1 MNTSPD
7 ASLDSTPSDRSPTW
21 AIALLIVIAG
31 AGLWLRLWNLGR
43 HSLWLDEAWLANS
56 LLSDSI
62 HDVVFKGPGD
72 AAPNS
77 TPFLLS
83 LSIHYLTRL
92 CGGSEFVL
100 RLLPALFST
109 GSIVAIWLLARR
121 LGASTCA
128 ALLAATL
135 IAFNPVSID
144 FAKELKQYAGDT
156 FWIPM
161 ILIGI
166 CRFSARPTWPLA
178 LVLAFGAL
186 IALGFAQ
193 TVALA
198 MPGACVYLAIRSL
211 RERRGTSPSSSRRAS
226 LLQSAS
232 VVSIWCAG
240 TALIYVLIIRHQS
253 SERLVA
259 FWEEFFPPSAQP
271 SDVWRHARLHVAGFF
286 KWFFEALPNLQ
297 SSAGEPRFNWPAITM
312 ALAALGSLYLAIKR
326 PAQLVLLIFMPGL
339 VALGLSTRR
348 MFPFGAVRVNLFM
361 LPFVILV
368 VAFGIDTI
376 GQMLIPLRKAINT
389 RLSAWANR
397 HLSRWNAVVPAVAI
411 AGIAVTLALPRI
423 DKERHEPKGRE
434 HIRPLIERMLADDEP
449 SDIVLALDT
458 HVTHAWK
465 YYTRDHPIE
474 FEVMKTR
481 WSDRVLLKSIANR
494 TAGHRRVWIPVSH
507 FDRARIEEILGLLA
521 SKWPNL
527 AVMDRRDAI
536 VAFFDDEP
544 MPTRLSR
551 DDFELRVPNGRE
563 RAELAVDNDATTHWM
578 TSSPREAGWH
588 VDLEL
593 KTPMR
598 LSAIVLNT
606 PIWPDDWSHELYAH
620 VQTDANDRW
629 SSADVS
635 VWEGPRTTIRFE
647 MNEPIRRIRLTNAER
662 HEKFHWSIH
671 ELEIWARS
679 GTPSTRTENDGA
691 H

>member
-1 MNTSPD
+1 M
-7 ASLDSTPSDRSPTW
+7 
-21 AIALLIVIAG
+21 ALLILITAAG
-31 AGLWLRLWNLGR
+31 AWLRLWNLGR

-62 HDVVFKGPGD
+62 HDVVFKGPGS

-92 CGGSEFVL
+92 FGGSEFVL

-156 FWIPM
+156 FWIPL

-166 CRFSARPTWPLA
+166 CRFADRPSWPLA
-178 LVLAFGAL
+178 LVLSFGAL

-198 MPGACVYLAIRSL
+198 MPGACIYLAICRL
-211 RERRGTSPSSSRRAS
+211 RKQRDTRPTSSRRTS

-271 SDVWRHARLHVAGFF
+271 LDVWRHARLHVAGFF

-297 SSAGEPRFNWPAITM
+297 SSAGEPRFNWPVITII
-312 ALAALGSLYLAIKR
+312 LATLGSLYLAIKR
-326 PAQLVLLIFMPGL
+326 PAQLVFLIFMPGL
-339 VALGLSTRR
+339 VALGLSTQR

-361 LPFVILV
+361 LPFVVLV
-368 VAFGIDTI
+368 VVFGIDAI
-376 GQMLIPLRKAINT
+376 FQLLSPLRKALNT
-389 RLSAWANR
+389 RLGARPNKHGARMVAAMS
-397 HLSRWNAVVPAVAI
+397 VVAI
-411 AGIAVTLALPRI
+411 AGLAVTLALPRI
-423 DKERHEPKGRE
+423 DKERHDPKGRE
-434 HIRPLIERMLADDEP
+434 HIRPLIERMLIDYDA
-449 SDIVLALDT
+449 SDTVLTLDS
-458 HVTHAWK
+458 HITHAWK
-465 YYTRDHPIE
+465 YYTRDHPID

-481 WSDRVLLKSIANR
+481 WSDRVLLRSIANR

-507 FDRARIEEILGLLA
+507 FDRARIEKILGLLA

-527 AVMDRRDAI
+527 AVMDNRDAI
-536 VAFFDDEP
+536 IAFFDDEP

-578 TSSPREAGWH
+578 TSSPRKAGWH
-588 VDLEL
+588 IDIEL
-593 KTPMR
+593 KTPTR

-606 PIWPDDWSHELYAH
+606 PIWPDDWSHELFAH
-620 VQTDANDRW
+620 VQTDTSDLW

-635 VWEGPRTTIRFE
+635 VWEGPRTTIRFD
-647 MNEPIRRIRLTNAER
+647 MREPIRRIRLTNAER

-679 GTPSTRTENDGA
+679 GTPSTRAKNDAA